1 MKLALCNI
9 PIIWERLDLNLEYC
23 EKVCD
28 TLQNLDSGVE
38 LILFPEFF
46 TYGFTVDSSLCEVDN
61 GDTLSWMKMSSERLN
76 AAIYA
81 SVPVKTESGLFNRG
95 YFVKPDGKVI
105 NYDKRHLFT
114 YGGEDKR
121 FSPGEERVV
130 VNHNGWRILLQICY
144 DLRFPVWSRNI
155 NLDYDLALNV
165 ASWPSSRSSVIRN
178 LVAARAIENQ
188 SFYAFLNRSGCDPLS
203 DYSGESFIYSW
214 SGDIIEPVLQY
225 SELNISLYEIKKEKL
240 LSNRES
246 FPAWRD
252 ADKFKI
258 IK

>member
-23 EKVCD
+23 EKVCG

-46 TYGFTVDSSLCEVDN
+46 TYGFTVNSSLCEVEN
-61 GDTLSWMKMSSERLN
+61 GETLNWMKMCSERLN

-121 FSPGEERVV
+121 FSPGQERVIV
-130 VNHNGWRILLQICY
+130 DYNGWRILLQICY

-155 NLDYDLALNV
+155 NLDYDLVLNI
-165 ASWPSSRSSVIRN
+165 ASWPSSRSSVIRK
-178 LVAARAIENQ
+178 LAAARAIENQ
-188 SFYAFLNRSGCDPLS
+188 SFYAFLNRSGYDPS
-203 DYSGESFIYSW
+203 SEYSGESFIYSW

-225 SELNISLYEIKKEKL
+225 SELNISLYDIKKDKL
-240 LSNRES
+240 LLNRES
-246 FPAWRD
+246 FPAWED